1 MNIRTVLNIYICIQ
15 TGRIIFQNFL
25 FSLSA
30 FAALSKFTIFFFLL
44 LTVWSCSWHFC
55 GDFLATCSMD
65 NTSKIWDL
73 NRLRTY
79 MCLQW
84 KQTIINTFLCSSFI
98 RLVHWSSQHCY
109 KLQTL
114 LFTSRCEQFWT
125 GLQAK
130 GGNFVLLAQNMY
142 FTDMFSCYFQ
152 RFWFFFS
159 FIWDFLLGYCK
170 ASKSF
175 VLHFNQQ
182 HKLIILVHIV

>member
-84 KQTIINTFLCSSFI
+84 KQTIINTFLCYLSSDLFIDRYNIVISSKLCCSPQGVSSFGQ
-98 RLVHWSSQHCY
+98 VS
-109 KLQTL
+109 KLREATLSCLLRTCISLICLAVIFRDSDIFFFFLTL
-114 LFTSRCEQFWT
+114 LETFCLVIVRHPRALS
-125 GLQAK
+125 
-130 GGNFVLLAQNMY
+130 Y
-142 FTDMFSCYFQ
+142 
-152 RFWFFFS
+152 
-159 FIWDFLLGYCK
+159 I
-170 ASKSF
+170 
-175 VLHFNQQ
+175 
-182 HKLIILVHIV
+182 LIDNTN